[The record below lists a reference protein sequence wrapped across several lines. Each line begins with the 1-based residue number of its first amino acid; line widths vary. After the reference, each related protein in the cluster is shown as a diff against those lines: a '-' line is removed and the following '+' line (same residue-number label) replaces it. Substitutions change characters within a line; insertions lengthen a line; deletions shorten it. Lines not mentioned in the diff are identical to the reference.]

1 MITISIPWFIL
12 HVDNVRMKIV
22 LDDIKIDAYFL
33 NIYIYIVYDQK
44 KRPCYVSC
52 FIFNLNT
59 KRTNHIFV
67 YNFYLLLCGEISQ
80 QYTIFIMTMETTKY
94 TIAVIKKS
102 ILKSM
107 LD

>member
-22 LDDIKIDAYFL
+22 LDDIKIDVYFL
-33 NIYIYIVYDQK
+33 NIYFFYDHK

-59 KRTNHIFV
+59 KRTNHIFFPKKLFFV
-67 YNFYLLLCGEISQ
+67 YDFYLLL
-80 QYTIFIMTMETTKY
+80 
-94 TIAVIKKS
+94 
-102 ILKSM
+102 
-107 LD
+107 